1 MKPVGVGIVGCGKI
15 SDAYFRNLAK
25 FPGLSTVFS
34 ADLDQ
39 NRAKDKAT
47 QWNVPRHGTVEQ
59 LLADPAVEL
68 VVNLTIP
75 QAHADVDLRAL
86 RAGKHVY
93 SEKPFATTLAEADQV
108 IALARDTKLLVGCAP
123 DTQLHADVQTARA
136 AIDAGLIGRP
146 IAAHAY
152 VMMGGHESWHPDPE
166 FYYLAGGGPMLDLGV
181 YHVAALTTLLG
192 PVARVAG
199 MATRTWNTRTIA
211 SQPKAG
217 TVIPVEV
224 DTHVACLMNF
234 ANGATGTLVTS
245 FDIRTAYT
253 APAIEVLGEFGSIA
267 LPSGGVKQ
275 VRISGLEDKG
285 GWRELPFTHPYNNDS
300 RGLGVADMAM
310 AIRSGRPHRNSG
322 EFARH
327 TLAIMLHA
335 HASGREGR
343 WLDVPPCERPPA
355 MERRPDFQLEP

>member
-1 MKPVGVGIVGCGKI
+1 MKPVGIGIVGCGKI
-15 SDAYFRNLAK
+15 SDAYFGNLKK
-25 FPGLSTVFS
+25 FDGVATAFC
-34 ADLDQ
+34 ADLDAR
-39 NRAKDKAT
+39 RAQGKAA
-47 QWNVPRHGTVEQ
+47 QWDVPRHGTVDE

-108 IALARDTKLLVGCAP
+108 IALARERKLLVGCAP

-146 IAAHAY
+146 IAAQAS
-152 VMMGGHESWHPDPE
+152 VMMGGHECWHPDPE

-199 MATRTWNTRTIA
+199 MATRTWNTRTIT

-224 DTHVACLMNF
+224 DTHIACLLAF

-253 APAIEVLGEFGSIA
+253 APSIEILGETGSIA
-267 LPSGGVKQ
+267 LPCGASQQ

-285 GWRELPFTHPYNNDS
+285 GWRELPFSHPYAKDA

-310 AIRSGRPHRNSG
+310 AIRSGRPHRNTG

-335 HASGREGR
+335 HRSGREGR
-343 WLDVPPCERPPA
+343 WLDVPPCARPAA
-355 MERRPDFQLEP
+355 MEVRPDYQLES